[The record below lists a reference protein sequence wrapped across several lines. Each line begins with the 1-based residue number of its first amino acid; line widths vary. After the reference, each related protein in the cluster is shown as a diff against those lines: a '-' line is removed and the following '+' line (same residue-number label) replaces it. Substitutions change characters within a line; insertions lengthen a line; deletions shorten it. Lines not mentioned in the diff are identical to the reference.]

1 MESEFPSNSHAKKVK
16 AVTPEPAERQKKV
29 DKVIEGTIVR
39 KKTPM
44 GRRFL
49 DTFVSGEGAKSV
61 FGYVVFEVM
70 IPAARDLVVDAGQEA
85 LQRAFYPDGGG
96 HSRRRSG
103 TRYGGG
109 GGGHVRYDLASSKR
123 RDPREERLSRRDRAT
138 HNFDRIY
145 LDTRH
150 EADAVLE
157 GLYILVS
164 DFGQA
169 SVADLYDLLGET
181 AAYTDQKWGWTDL
194 EGSRI
199 THTSSG
205 YLMDLPKPYPLR
217 DN

>member
-1 MESEFPSNSHAKKVK
+1 MESEFPSNSHNKKISE
-16 AVTPEPAERQKKV
+16 EPKDDPKKIE
-29 DKVIEGTIVR
+29 KIIEGKVVR
-39 KKTPM
+39 RKTPL

-49 DTFVSGEGAKSV
+49 DTFVSGEGAKNV
-61 FGYVVFEVM
+61 FGYVFFDVM

-85 LQRAFYPDGGG
+85 LQRAFYPDGSR

-103 TRYGGG
+103 TRYER
-109 GGGHVRYDLASSKR
+109 GGGHVRYDLASSGGRR

-157 GLYILVS
+157 GLYILIS
-164 DFGQA
+164 DFDQA

-181 AAYTDQKWGWTDL
+181 AAYTDQRWGWTDL
-194 EGSRI
+194 EGSRV
-199 THTSSG
+199 THTSNG
-205 YLMDLPKPYPLR
+205 YLLDLPKTRELR
-217 DN
+217 DR